1 VEFAPAD
8 LSAIPVRQLVQR
20 RLRLGP
26 FASGRD
32 LVKFLCFA
40 TVGAAIAA
48 VTSAVVWLPFL
59 AAGGM
64 IAFIRVEGQ
73 TLDEYALGYC
83 RFRQRAS
90 RSAGFL
96 TGPARPG
103 PGSPGSRRR
112 ASPSLRAGGIPIVYL
127 PPADLQR
134 VFEEWR
140 SALSAVDG
148 SVGFRTRGELFSPL
162 PFLPASGSP
171 HGAEREA
178 LDSYRD
184 MVRSLLRQRY
194 RRVVDVKVA
203 TPGLDG
209 EPAALQLQTQLD
221 GLLATLDRLGIPA
234 QRTAIVTATSRTDG
248 GEVP

>member
-8 LSAIPVRQLVQR
+8 LSAIPVRQLVHR

-40 TVGAAIAA
+40 TVGAAVAA

-64 IAFIRVEGQ
+64 IAFLRVEGQ
-73 TLDEYALGYC
+73 SLDEYALGYV
-83 RFRQRAS
+83 RF
-90 RSAGFL
+90 
-96 TGPARPG
+96 
-103 PGSPGSRRR
+103 RRR
-112 ASPSLRAGGIPIVYL
+112 ASGSTGRLAKTDRSGPRSPGPRRKASPTLRAGGIPIAYL

-134 VFEEWR
+134 VFAEWR

-148 SVGFRTRGELFSPL
+148 SVGFRARGELFSPL
-162 PFLPASGSP
+162 PFLPASQSP

-184 MVRSLLRQRY
+184 MVRGLLRQRY
-194 RRVVDVKVA
+194 RRVVDVKVG
-203 TPGLDG
+203 THGPDG
-209 EPAALQLQTQLD
+209 ELAALHLQTRLD
-221 GLLATLDRLGIPA
+221 GLLVTLERLGISA
-234 QRTAIVTATSRTDG
+234 QRSPVDPVTPMAGAG
-248 GEVP
+248 GIP